1 MTRMLLFAIFG
12 LFLAPTLTAQQGWE
26 AGAWGGVSHYFGDL
40 NTSFRLNQLGLA
52 GGAAARYNFNNRISL
67 RFGAAYGHVAGDD
80 ALSNNLFE
88 QARNLNFESDLGDFT
103 TQLEFN
109 FLPYIHGSK
118 DQFFTPY
125 LLAGFTVFYFNPT
138 TEYQG
143 DIYELRSLGTE
154 GQFKG
159 EEYTSVNAALAY
171 GIGLKID
178 LSYRWSINLE
188 LSGRRLFT
196 DYLDDVSTVYA
207 DPDDIEQLRGEVA
220 AALSDRSIEIPG
232 VNSQEIGEPGRQR
245 GNSVDNDSY
254 ALLGLGFM
262 YYFGD
267 IKCPSYGSRR

>member
-12 LFLAPTLTAQQGWE
+12 LFLTPTLTAQQGWE

-88 QARNLNFESDLGDFT
+88 RARNLNFESDLGDFT

-143 DIYELRSLGTE
+143 DIYELRNLGTE

-245 GNSVDNDSY
+245 GNSIDNDSY
-254 ALLGLGFM
+254 ALL
-262 YYFGD
+262 
-267 IKCPSYGSRR
+267 